1 MQNNGFIKLYR
12 KILDNPVICK
22 DSDYFTVWIYLLLNA
37 THAEY
42 DVVFKNERITLKPG
56 QLITGRKIIADK
68 FKIDENK
75 VQRILK
81 NLEKQHQLE
90 QCTSSQNRLITII
103 NWNEYQLQQ
112 QDEQQVNNEQTTSKQ
127 PMNTNK
133 NIKNDNNIYITLFNK
148 YKEQIEKENAGRK
161 FLIISACKKDDDYS
175 KLTLDEQNQLFMELM
190 SIEKKIR

>member
-103 NWNEYQLQQ
+103 NWNEYQLRQQ
-112 QDEQQVNNEQTTSKQ
+112 E
-127 PMNTNK
+127 
-133 NIKNDNNIYITLFNK
+133 
-148 YKEQIEKENAGRK
+148 
-161 FLIISACKKDDDYS
+161 
-175 KLTLDEQNQLFMELM
+175 
-190 SIEKKIR
+190 

>member
-103 NWNEYQLQQ
+103 NWNEYQLRQ
-112 QDEQQVNNEQTTSKQ
+112 QDEQQVNNEQTTSEQ

-133 NIKNDNNIYITLFNK
+133 NVKNIIYITLFNK
-148 YKEQIEKENAGRK
+148 YKEQIEKENANKRIV
-161 FLIISACKKDDDYS
+161 IISACKRDEDYL
-175 KLTLDEQNQLFMELM
+175 KLSEEEQEQLFYDLM